1 MYPDRRRSLV
11 GMALDQL
18 DTEASVSPRS
28 RPSWALGVAGATA
41 GGLALGISELAA
53 GVMSSVPSLVSGV
66 ATFVIDNVPPPVK
79 DLAIDLFG
87 TADKAALAVGI
98 VLITLGL
105 GYLAGRLSA
114 RSSAVIPVVFVVFG
128 ILGALAA
135 ARTPQAQP
143 PSALLNGAIAAT
155 VGILAFG
162 FMASAVTTAVRHD
175 VDLDRRVFL
184 GRVGAVAALAVV
196 GAGAGRALFERTRRL
211 IAGRDE
217 VVLPF
222 AGEVAPPVPAAA
234 VLDVPGIAPLITP
247 NADFYRIDT
256 APLSPP
262 TVDLSSWSLSVTGM
276 VDRPITLDF
285 TDLSD
290 LPMIERVITIAC
302 VSNQVGGELIGTAKW
317 LGTPLSDL
325 LRRAGVQPGATQVVG
340 RSVDGFTV
348 GFPTDAVFDGR
359 DALVAIGMNDE
370 PLPFEHGFPARLIVA
385 GLYGY
390 VSATK
395 WLSEIELTTWDA
407 FDAYWVPRGWSKE
420 GPIKTQSRIDTPRA
434 RNRLTAGA
442 VGIGGVAWAQTR
454 GIERVEVRVDGGD
467 WMEAELGESIGDD
480 VWRQWSVVWDATPG
494 THQVQVRATDGDGE
508 TQTEEIAPVA
518 PDGATGY
525 HTVTYLVDEA

>member
-1 MYPDRRRSLV
+1 
-11 GMALDQL
+11 MALDQL
-18 DTEASVSPRS
+18 DTATPAPSHD
-28 RPSWALGVAGATA
+28 RPAWALGLAGALA
-41 GGLALGISELAA
+41 GGLALGVSELAA
-53 GVMSSVPSLVSGV
+53 GVMSSVPSLVAGV

-98 VLITLGL
+98 VLTTLGV
-105 GYLAGRLSA
+105 GYVAGRLSS
-114 RSSAVIPVVFVVFG
+114 RSSAVIPVVFVAFG

-155 VGILAFG
+155 AGILGFG
-162 FMASAVTTAVRHD
+162 LMASAVTTAVRHD

-184 GRVGAVAALAVV
+184 GRAGAVAALAIV

-222 AGEVAPPVPAAA
+222 AGEVAPPIPPAAT
-234 VLDVPGIAPLITP
+234 LDVQGISPLITP

-262 TVDLSSWSLSVTGM
+262 TVDLSSWTLSITGM

-290 LPMIERVITIAC
+290 LPMVERVITIAC
-302 VSNQVGGELIGTAKW
+302 VSNQVGGDLIGTAKW
-317 LGTPLSDL
+317 LGTPLGDL
-325 LRRAGVQPGATQVVG
+325 LRRAGVQSGATQIVG

-348 GFPTDAVFDGR
+348 GFPTDRAFDGR

-370 PLPFEHGFPARLIVA
+370 PLPFEHGFPARLVVA

-420 GPIKTQSRIDTPRA
+420 GPIKAQSRIDTPLRHT
-434 RNRLTAGA
+434 RLTAGP
-442 VGIGGVAWAQTR
+442 VGVGGVAWAPTR
-454 GIERVEVRVDGGD
+454 GIQRVELRVDGGD
-467 WMEAELGESIGDD
+467 WMEAKLAESIDDD
-480 VWRQWSVVWDATPG
+480 VWRQWSLVWDATPG
-494 THQVQVRATDGDGE
+494 THQIQVRATDGDGV
-508 TQTEEIAPVA
+508 TQTEERSPVA

-525 HTVTYLVDEA
+525 HTITYLVDEA